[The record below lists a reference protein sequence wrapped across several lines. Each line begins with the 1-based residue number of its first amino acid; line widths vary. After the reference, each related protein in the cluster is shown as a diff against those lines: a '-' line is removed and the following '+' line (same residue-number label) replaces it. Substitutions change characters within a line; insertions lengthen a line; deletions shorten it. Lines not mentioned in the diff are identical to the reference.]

1 MISQERPSVVQSKHI
16 LFARTEAC
24 FMRYSRCR
32 FKKRNEQ
39 ESGLRRRRGGG
50 EMLILCRSLLY

>member
-16 LFARTEAC
+16 VFVKTEAC
-24 FMRYSRCR
+24 SCDIFVADLRPLLS
-32 FKKRNEQ
+32 KRDEQ

-50 EMLILCRSLLY
+50 ELLIL

>member
-16 LFARTEAC
+16 IFVRTEAC
-24 FMRYSRCR
+24 SCDIFVADLRPLLS
-32 FKKRNEQ
+32 KRDEQ

-50 EMLILCRSLLY
+50 SC